1 MNQLKAGGEV
11 TCPNA
16 HCETKQ
22 TFDSTTGFEYLLHA
36 INCRPLYVC
45 KSCGAEQKTYR
56 HFENHMKKCDGFVK
70 VGRPSIETLKR
81 RAAYI
86 ENLPKK
92 ETRGLQHTYDADEE
106 RINESYTTMVT
117 KDKSIKKVG
126 KGMQKVKDQKLLKL
140 KSSNPETLLQEIGNH
155 LLAEG
160 DCREAETPVVFP
172 SDMNAA
178 TKRRLKN
185 NLKKDNKNKSI
196 LKKAIK
202 AKLLAHKTKG
212 NTAELNENETDRKKM
227 KSKKMIRFA
236 DNVTINEEESTSFSS
251 LEGDEINFD
260 FTMVSSDSFSS
271 SPKKH
276 VTHGRENTTDKL
288 SVTSVSPISSSITS
302 SSTITSRTKN
312 KILSPEYQS
321 KTSTCLTKSRTEP
334 LQSISANKNISSL
347 DKKKHHKR
355 LKKQQFEKGGTFNSD
370 SGSSSLPSC
379 GNKISL
385 SSKVD
390 RSNASSSCQEKFLND
405 STGSLGITD
414 GSSSSQKNEIEK
426 SLRGRKVITSERSS
440 SQVEG
445 YHSNGE
451 EDENETTNSPYSPRA
466 AVPVKEKSNSLTQ
479 SPSNAK
485 RNIFAKPRGKGSSN
499 TVTNPL
505 SRRNSGKYTQ
515 INELNISTT
524 QSSLKKKSKTRNS
537 CNSEGS
543 PEISE
548 NASYEENNTAYD
560 FPTEN
565 TPASPV
571 LPSRNNKVDSQ
582 RKRHNSLSEQLVT
595 KDIAETRRKRSSSV
609 SEKVSGYR
617 SSTTFTSD
625 EEQGRDIHI
634 FYENWNNTKI
644 KVRKCRLF

>member
-86 ENLPKK
+86 EKLPKK
-92 ETRGLQHTYDADEE
+92 EACGLQHTYDTDEE
-106 RINESYTTMVT
+106 RIDESYTTMVT
-117 KDKSIKKVG
+117 KDKIKKVG
-126 KGMQKVKDQKLLKL
+126 KGIQKAKVEKLSKL
-140 KSSNPETLLQEIGNH
+140 KSSNSETFFQEIGNH
-155 LLAEG
+155 LLAGG
-160 DCREAETPVVFP
+160 DCREADTPVVFP
-172 SDMNAA
+172 SDMHAA

-185 NLKKDNKNKSI
+185 NLKNENKSKGI

-202 AKLLAHKTKG
+202 AKLLAHKAKG
-212 NTAELNENETDRKKM
+212 TTAKQSEDETDRKKM
-227 KSKKMIRFA
+227 KSEKIIRFA
-236 DNVTINEEESTSFSS
+236 DNVTIDEEGSRSFSS
-251 LEGDEINFD
+251 LEEDEINFD

-276 VTHGRENTTDKL
+276 VTHRREDTTDKL
-288 SVTSVSPISSSITS
+288 SVTSASSVSSSITS
-302 SSTITSRTKN
+302 SSTITSRAKN

-321 KTSTCLTKSRTEP
+321 KTSASLTKSTAEP
-334 LQSISANKNISSL
+334 LQSISKSKNIATL

-355 LKKQQFEKGGTFNSD
+355 LRKHQFEKEDDFDSN
-370 SGSSSLPSC
+370 SGSSPLPSC

-390 RSNASSSCQEKFLND
+390 RNNASSSCQEKFLND
-405 STGSLGITD
+405 STRSLGISD
-414 GSSSSQKNEIEK
+414 GSSSLQNIKIEK
-426 SLRGRKVITSERSS
+426 SLRARKGITSERSS

-445 YHSNGE
+445 NHSNGE
-451 EDENETTNSPYSPRA
+451 EDEITNSSYSPRG
-466 AVPVKEKSNSLTQ
+466 VMLVKEKSNSLTQ
-479 SPSNAK
+479 SPSAGK
-485 RNIFAKPRGKGSSN
+485 KNIFAKPRGKGSSN
-499 TVTNPL
+499 TATNPQ
-505 SRRNSGKYTQ
+505 SRRNSGKYTKA
-515 INELNISTT
+515 NELNINTIP
-524 QSSLKKKSKTRNS
+524 SSQKKKSKTRNA

-548 NASYEENNTAYD
+548 NASYEEDRAVYD

-571 LPSRNNKVDSQ
+571 LPSRNKVDSQ
-582 RKRHNSLSEQLVT
+582 RKRHNSLSEQLMT
-595 KDIAETRRKRSSSV
+595 KDSAETRKKRSSSV

-617 SSTTFTSD
+617 SATSLTSD

-644 KVRKCRLF
+644 KVRKC

>member
-1 MNQLKAGGEV
+1 
-11 TCPNA
+11 
-16 HCETKQ
+16 
-22 TFDSTTGFEYLLHA
+22 
-36 INCRPLYVC
+36 
-45 KSCGAEQKTYR
+45 
-56 HFENHMKKCDGFVK
+56 MKKCDGFVK

-92 ETRGLQHTYDADEE
+92 EARGLQHNYDTDEE
-106 RINESYTTMVT
+106 RIDESYTTMVT

-126 KGMQKVKDQKLLKL
+126 KGLQKVKDQKLSKL
-140 KSSNPETLLQEIGNH
+140 KSSNPETFLQEIGNH

-160 DCREAETPVVFP
+160 DCRESDTPVVFP
-172 SDMNAA
+172 SDMHAA

-185 NLKKDNKNKSI
+185 NLKKENKSKGI

-202 AKLLAHKTKG
+202 AKVLAHKTKG
-212 NTAELNENETDRKKM
+212 NAAELHKNEADSKKI

-236 DNVTINEEESTSFSS
+236 DNVTEEGSTSFSS

-276 VTHGRENTTDKL
+276 ITHGREDTTDKL
-288 SVTSVSPISSSITS
+288 AVTSVSPISSSITS

-321 KTSTCLTKSRTEP
+321 KTSTSLTKSTTEP
-334 LQSISANKNISSL
+334 LQSISPNNISTL

-355 LKKQQFEKGGTFNSD
+355 LRKQQFEKEDTFNSD
-370 SGSSSLPSC
+370 SGSSSLPSY

-390 RSNASSSCQEKFLND
+390 RNNTSSCQQKFLND
-405 STGSLGITD
+405 STRSLGITN
-414 GSSSSQKNEIEK
+414 GSSSLQKNEIEK
-426 SLRGRKVITSERSS
+426 FLSGRKGITSKRSL

-445 YHSNGE
+445 HHSNGDK
-451 EDENETTNSPYSPRA
+451 DENEITNSTDSPKS

-479 SPSNAK
+479 SPSTVK
-485 RNIFAKPRGKGSSN
+485 KNIFAKPRGKGGSNKVTSS
-499 TVTNPL
+499 L

-524 QSSLKKKSKTRNS
+524 QSSQKKKSKTRNS

-543 PEISE
+543 PEISDS
-548 NASYEENNTAYD
+548 ASYEENNTVYD

-565 TPASPV
+565 IPSSPV

-582 RKRHNSLSEQLVT
+582 RKRHNSLTEQLVT
-595 KDIAETRRKRSSSV
+595 KDSAETRRKRSSSV

-617 SSTTFTSD
+617 SSTSLTSD

-644 KVRKCRLF
+644 KVSKCRLF